1 MAVTDPWQTAEIAG
15 PKKASV
21 ISKPEVA
28 NAMIKRAK
36 HPVLIIGH
44 LAAEIDLDG
53 RKMIDNLLDLAKTGN
68 IPVIATGHT
77 NRDLLKR
84 EYTTAHILPAVEIGH
99 RLTDPTWNGLD
110 KKGPYDLAIFAGLP
124 YYMEWTILSGLKHF
138 APHLKTMTLDNTYQ
152 PHASWSF
159 TNISVKDCLENIR
172 AISGLRRTEKDV

>member
-1 MAVTDPWQTAEIAG
+1 MPVVEPWQTAEIAG

-28 NAMIKRAK
+28 DAMIKRAK

-44 LAAEIDLDG
+44 LSAEIDFDG
-53 RKMIDNLLDLAKTGN
+53 KKMIDYLLELAQSGN
-68 IPVIATGHT
+68 IPIIATGHT

-84 EYTTAHILPAVEIGH
+84 GYTKAGIMPAVAIGH
-99 RLTDPTWNGLD
+99 RLTDPTWKGLD
-110 KKGPYDLAIFAGLP
+110 GKEPYDLAIFAGLP

-138 APHLKTMTLDNTYQ
+138 APHVKTMTLDNVYQ

-159 TNISVKDCLENIR
+159 GNISVKEWVENLR
-172 AISGLRRTEKDV
+172 AIIGHGED